1 MPTFFY
7 IYRFRE
13 KVLKNELFLAL
24 TQLAAERNLDQSIV
38 VSAVKEAIA
47 SAYRKDPASKGQDIS
62 VEVDSETGD
71 VIVKTILNVKE
82 KENIEDPLSEISE
95 EEAKKINEDLRV
107 GDFIETGFLEY
118 NPGRIAAQTA
128 KQVVL
133 QKLREAERDLVFGQF
148 SDKEGQVITGT
159 VQRMESKNVFVDI
172 GRTIALMPISEQ
184 TFYEKYRVG
193 QKLKF
198 YVTQVQRTVRGPE
211 IIVSRTHPDLLR
223 KLFETEVPEINTGV
237 VEIKA
242 LSREAGARSKVAVA
256 SEDSEIDAVG
266 ACVGL
271 RGIRIQNVVNEL
283 LGEEIDVIDWNEDPK
298 ILITNSLSPAS
309 VSKVNIDEENA
320 SAIVIVPKKQLSL
333 AIGREGQNARL
344 AAKLTNWKIDVQA
357 EEEVEVK
364 TEIPNEQKEIQEQEI
379 PLTKEKITEGT
390 PEVLPIVNESEIQ
403 AEEIID
409 SEIFDESKPLNEE
422 EELRVL
428 EKAIEDLEKQELEEE
443 RKAKE
448 KETILDFSSEEIWN
462 IGGSKKTENS
472 DDEVIRFAEDIESVN
487 VYNSNSTKSKKSNK
501 KRRNKR

>member
-13 KVLKNELFLAL
+13 KILKNELFLAL

-82 KENIEDPLSEISE
+82 QENIEDPLSEISE
-95 EEAKKINEDLRV
+95 EEAKKIDKDLQV

-184 TFYEKYRVG
+184 TYYEKYRVG

-242 LSREAGARSKVAVA
+242 LSREAGARSKVAVS

-283 LGEEIDVIDWNEDPK
+283 LGEKIDVIDWNEDPK

-309 VSKVNIDEENA
+309 VSKVNIDEDNS
-320 SAIVIVPKKQLSL
+320 SATVIVPKKQLSL

-364 TEIPNEQKEIQEQEI
+364 TVIPDEQQEIQKQSVA
-379 PLTKEKITEGT
+379 LTKEKTTEET
-390 PEVLPIVNESEIQ
+390 AEVLQIVNQSEIQ
-403 AEEIID
+403 SEEIID
-409 SEIFDESKPLNEE
+409 SEIFDESKVLNEE

-428 EKAIEDLEKQELEEE
+428 EKEIEDLEKQELEEE

>member
-242 LSREAGARSKVAVA
+242 LSREAGARSKVAVS

-283 LGEEIDVIDWNEDPK
+283 LGEKIDVIDWNEDPK

-309 VSKVNIDEENA
+309 VSKVNIDEDNS

-428 EKAIEDLEKQELEEE
+428 EKEIEDLEKQELEEE

>member
-1 MPTFFY
+1 M
-7 IYRFRE
+7 
-13 KVLKNELFLAL
+13 KNELFLAL

-82 KENIEDPLSEISE
+82 QENIEDPLSEISE
-95 EEAKKINEDLRV
+95 EEAKKINKDLQV
-107 GDFIETGFLEY
+107 GDIIETGFLEY

-242 LSREAGARSKVAVA
+242 LSREAGARSKVAVS

-283 LGEEIDVIDWNEDPK
+283 LGEKIDVIDWNEDPK

-309 VSKVNIDEENA
+309 VSKVNIDEDNS
-320 SAIVIVPKKQLSL
+320 SATVIVPKKQLSL

-364 TEIPNEQKEIQEQEI
+364 TVIPDEQQEIQEQNVS
-379 PLTKEKITEGT
+379 LTNEKTTEET
-390 PEVLPIVNESEIQ
+390 EEVLPIVNQSEIQ
-403 AEEIID
+403 SEEIID
-409 SEIFDESKPLNEE
+409 SEIFEESKPLNED

-428 EKAIEDLEKQELEEE
+428 EKEIEDLEKQELEEE

-472 DDEVIRFAEDIESVN
+472 DNEVIRFAEDIESVN

>member
-1 MPTFFY
+1 M
-7 IYRFRE
+7 
-13 KVLKNELFLAL
+13 KNELFLAL

-82 KENIEDPLSEISE
+82 QENIEDPLSEISE
-95 EEAKKINEDLRV
+95 EEAKKINKDLQV
-107 GDFIETGFLEY
+107 GDIIETGFLEY

-242 LSREAGARSKVAVA
+242 LSREAGARSKVAVS

-283 LGEEIDVIDWNEDPK
+283 LGEKIDVIDWNEDPK

-309 VSKVNIDEENA
+309 VSKVNIDEDNS
-320 SAIVIVPKKQLSL
+320 SATVIVPKKQLSL

-364 TEIPNEQKEIQEQEI
+364 TVIPDEQQEIQKQSVA
-379 PLTKEKITEGT
+379 LTKEKTTEET
-390 PEVLPIVNESEIQ
+390 AEVLQIVNQSEIQ
-403 AEEIID
+403 SEEIID
-409 SEIFDESKPLNEE
+409 SEIFDESKVLNEE

-428 EKAIEDLEKQELEEE
+428 EKEIEDLEKQELEEE